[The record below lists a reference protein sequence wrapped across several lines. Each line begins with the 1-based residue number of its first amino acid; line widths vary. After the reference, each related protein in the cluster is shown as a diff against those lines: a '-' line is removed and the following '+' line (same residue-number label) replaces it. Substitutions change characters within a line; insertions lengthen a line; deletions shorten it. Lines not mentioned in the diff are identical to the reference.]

1 MLLDFRNSNKIPLEN
16 SDTGAYHVHSM
27 SVLLWRGRVQF
38 SYGNWVM
45 SLMLGDVMCSGSDE
59 DGGWTVLGGL
69 M

>member
-45 SLMLGDVMCSGSDE
+45 SLMLD
-59 DGGWTVLGGL
+59 GL